1 MDSNQSPLADPVFY
15 RTYSRRQG
23 SDRETWAQATDR
35 AIGGLIKL
43 GKFTPAESDLLR
55 DQCLRMRALPAGR
68 WLWVGGTPWIEAPE
82 NYPGAFNCHNSH
94 LRPSPLE
101 ETGSPW
107 EVMGYLMQLA
117 MMGCGVGRV
126 CSLAGAAE
134 FPLISRSINVRII
147 GNFGDVPKPDRQD
160 ETTYAILSDGP
171 RITIGDSRQ
180 GWADAYQSLLE
191 IASGHH
197 PIAHADP
204 GHPIEVAVDISHVRP
219 SGERLA
225 GFGGV
230 ANPIKLPD
238 LFGRVAKILNHAIGR
253 KLTPLELALISDE
266 AALVVV
272 AGNVRRCLPADAL
285 VHTATKGPVPIS
297 EVQVGDMVH
306 TPIGPRRVTNKF
318 DQGVQ
323 QVYRI
328 EVAGDR
334 PGPRATLNHRMAV
347 TDEIEVRWVEVGNLI
362 MGDCLVTPDLGRV
375 SVVGVGD
382 PVSAHTYDIEVEEVH
397 CFYADGYLTHNSAG
411 MVQLDSEDTIPVDW
425 LGVNAATAKHG
436 LWVQGEDG
444 SWAID
449 PNRDALRMS
458 NHTKVFM
465 RRPTEQECIESV
477 RSQYYSGEGAIQY
490 APEEIAR
497 ANRDLLDTP
506 EKRRGFFRAIEI
518 GPQSAK
524 QYLLSLVPPL
534 GTDDFEAQR
543 QRDQELD
550 HRVDRYGL
558 NPCGEATGS
567 DFFCNLS
574 TVCLNQQDPLDL
586 EGQRKS
592 FRAAGLYVAALLQ
605 QGFDRPRYQYSRSID
620 PIVLVS
626 FTGGFDFFVKALG
639 VDWLRWWEAGRPDWW
654 VGTDLTIAQP
664 IADQLGLSLEGYRIL
679 DWDEDDREISTDD
692 YQFGDFYR
700 DVESAYLSL
709 WRSTVEQTI
718 WEYCDRHGLRRP
730 NRCTGLKPEG
740 TLSLLTGASPGWHP
754 PKAARFIRRVTFAK
768 NDPIALACLDH
779 GYSIV
784 PSQSDKDENGNLL
797 NDPFDPRCTEW
808 LVEIPVAVSWADLP
822 GADTIAIEKFS
833 ALAQFD
839 FWMQVQKH
847 YTTHSTSATIE
858 LRESEIEPLGQRI
871 YQAIQEDEGYIS
883 AALLARFDDLQ
894 TFPRLPFEPISR
906 ETYLELQSAVES
918 RRKPGTFAEHLARHD
933 QGDRVAASEQGPAG
947 CDSDKCLLP
956 ERK

>member
-68 WLWVGGTPWIEAPE
+68 WLWIGGTPWIEAPE

-197 PIAHADP
+197 PIAHVDP
-204 GHPIEVAVDISHVRP
+204 CHPIEVAVDLSHVRP

-272 AGNVRRCLPADAL
+272 AGNIRR
-285 VHTATKGPVPIS
+285 
-297 EVQVGDMVH
+297 
-306 TPIGPRRVTNKF
+306 
-318 DQGVQ
+318 
-323 QVYRI
+323 
-328 EVAGDR
+328 
-334 PGPRATLNHRMAV
+334 
-347 TDEIEVRWVEVGNLI
+347 
-362 MGDCLVTPDLGRV
+362 
-375 SVVGVGD
+375 
-382 PVSAHTYDIEVEEVH
+382 
-397 CFYADGYLTHNSAG
+397 SAG
-411 MVQLDSEDTIPVDW
+411 IIQFDSEDNIPVDW

-465 RRPTEQECIESV
+465 RKPTEQECIESV

-524 QYLLSLVPPL
+524 QYLLSLMPPL
-534 GTDDFEAQR
+534 GTDGFEAQR

-664 IADQLGLSLEGYRIL
+664 IADQLGLNLEGYRIL

-709 WRSTVEQTI
+709 WRSTVEEAI

-906 ETYLELQSAVES
+906 ETYLELQSAVEA

>member
-134 FPLISRSINVRII
+134 FPLISRSINVRIV
-147 GNFGDVPKPDRQD
+147 GDFGDVPKPDRQD

-272 AGNVRRCLPADAL
+272 AGNIRR
-285 VHTATKGPVPIS
+285 
-297 EVQVGDMVH
+297 
-306 TPIGPRRVTNKF
+306 
-318 DQGVQ
+318 
-323 QVYRI
+323 
-328 EVAGDR
+328 
-334 PGPRATLNHRMAV
+334 
-347 TDEIEVRWVEVGNLI
+347 
-362 MGDCLVTPDLGRV
+362 
-375 SVVGVGD
+375 
-382 PVSAHTYDIEVEEVH
+382 
-397 CFYADGYLTHNSAG
+397 SAG
-411 MVQLDSEDTIPVDW
+411 IIQFDSEDSIPVDW

-465 RRPTEQECIESV
+465 RKPTEQECIESV

-524 QYLLSLVPPL
+524 QYLLSLMPPL
-534 GTDDFEAQR
+534 GTDGFEAQR

-558 NPCGEATGS
+558 NPCFGAGTMIMVRDSNGVTQQPIESLIGKTVEVFDGERWVVIDNFRVTGRNRPMLRIELQSGQSVRTTEYHDFILEDGTRKKAKDLDVGDQLLHMTDDEGGNDLGWFYTVAAIAPDGVDAEVYCCTVPTNHQITLGSGLITGQCGEATGS

-574 TVCLNQQDPLDL
+574 TVCLNQLDPRDL
-586 EGQRKS
+586 EGQEEA
-592 FRAAGLYVAALLQ
+592 FRAAGLFVAALLQ
-605 QGFDRPRYQYSRSID
+605 RGFDRPRYQFSREID

-626 FTGGFDFFVKALG
+626 FTGGFDFFVKLFGA
-639 VDWLRWWEAGRPDWW
+639 DWLSWWEAGRPDDWKPNDTSGLVPGW
-654 VGTDLTIAQP
+654 SVGKWYKQEEKSYLKFWRTI
-664 IADQLGLSLEGYRIL
+664 
-679 DWDEDDREISTDD
+679 
-692 YQFGDFYR
+692 
-700 DVESAYLSL
+700 VE
-709 WRSTVEQTI
+709 RTI

-883 AALLARFDDLQ
+883 AALLSRFDDLQ

-906 ETYLELQSAVES
+906 EIYLELQSAVES

-947 CDSDKCLLP
+947 CDSDRCLLP